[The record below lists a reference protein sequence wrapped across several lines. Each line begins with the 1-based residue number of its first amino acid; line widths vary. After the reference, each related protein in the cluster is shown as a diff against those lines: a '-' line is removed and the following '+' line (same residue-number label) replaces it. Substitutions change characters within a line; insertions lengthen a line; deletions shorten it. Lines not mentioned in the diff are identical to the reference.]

1 MHLFVIP
8 VSLYPISDRFVHPGI
23 PQKARGNDNIGKLI
37 YGIENPK

>member
-1 MHLFVIP
+1 MHLSVIP
-8 VSLYPISDRFVHPGI
+8 VSDRFVHPGI